1 MYQAP
6 KSYHKGDKKG
16 APGLTI
22 SKSHRSLITM
32 HRQAAL
38 ALLKSY
44 EPLDDRDGKTR
55 DQTIAFIEAH
65 EDCLMRTCLT
75 GHLTA
80 SAFVLNPQRDS
91 LLLLH
96 HRKLDRWLQPG
107 GHADGDADLLKVA
120 IREVEEETGLPAR
133 ALMSKLFDI
142 DIHEI
147 PARKSDPAHLHFD
160 FRFALESS
168 SSAININDESFDARW
183 ISLQDVESFT
193 SEPSIVR
200 MVHRWRTREW
210 QTVAH

>member
-1 MYQAP
+1 MTLSESQ
-6 KSYHKGDKKG
+6 
-16 APGLTI
+16 
-22 SKSHRSLITM
+22 RSLSFM
-32 HRQAAL
+32 HRQSAL

-44 EPLDDRDGKTR
+44 EPLDDRDTKTR
-55 DQTIAFIEAH
+55 DQAVSFIEAH
-65 EDCLMRTCLT
+65 EDCLLRTCVS

-91 LLLLH
+91 FLLLH

-107 GHADGDADLLKVA
+107 GHADGDADLLNVA
-120 IREVEEETGLPAR
+120 VREVEEETGLPAR
-133 ALMSKLFDI
+133 PLMSKLFDI

-147 PARKSDPAHLHFD
+147 PARKSDPTHLHFD
-160 FRFALESS
+160 FRFALESL
-168 SSAININDESFDARW
+168 SSAIAINDEAFDARW
-183 ISLQDVESFT
+183 ISLQDVESIT